1 MRLMIDTN
9 VVLDVLVRRQPFYDS
24 SKTILSLCED
34 KIAQGFVSAA
44 AITDIFYLVRKAF
57 GNVDDAYCLIES
69 LLNIVGVLT
78 VTGDDVSKAFQ
89 VKARDFED
97 CLVATC
103 AKSNGCNAIVTRNK
117 RDYQNFGVTVY
128 TPDELLQLLKE

>member
-34 KIAQGFVSAA
+34 RIAQGFVSAA
-44 AITDIFYLVRKAF
+44 AITDVFYLTRKAF
-57 GNVDDAYCLIES
+57 GSVDGAYGVIES
-69 LLNIVGVLT
+69 LLNIVGVLA
-78 VTGDDVSKAFQ
+78 VTGEDVLKAFQ

-103 AKSNGCNAIVTRNK
+103 AKSNGCDAIVTRT
-117 RDYQNFGVTVY
+117 RRTIRIL
-128 TPDELLQLLKE
+128 E